1 MKKDAPPPQNYETAL
16 KELEGL
22 LADLEGGQLP
32 LEKSIE
38 TYARGMELLKFC
50 QSQLTDAEQ
59 RIRVLEGDQLQ
70 DFTGN
75 DKAR

>member
-1 MKKDAPPPQNYETAL
+1 MTKTSPQNYEAAL

-22 LADLEGGQLP
+22 LAELEGGQLP

-38 TYARGMELLKFC
+38 TYARGMALLKYC
-50 QSQLTDAEQ
+50 QSQLMDAEQ

-75 DKAR
+75 DKAH